1 MTTPIQ
7 PISGFRTFTKS
18 EAVAIMEAK
27 TARKSEIFERE
38 LRDMQDK
45 MHTVVREIVKDQLAL
60 LSSRIEQN
68 ANDIQK
74 VVRTSGASLETQE
87 EIRTLVKTN
96 QQNIKQLDSNIK
108 TIDQNIRE
116 LAAS

>member
-27 TARKSEIFERE
+27 TAKVSETFERE

-45 MHTVVREIVKDQLAL
+45 MHAVVREIVKDQLSL
-60 LSSRIEQN
+60 LSNRIEQN
-68 ANDIQK
+68 ANSIQQL
-74 VVRTSGASLETQE
+74 VTRRDVSEE
-87 EIRTLVKTN
+87 EIKTLVKNN
-96 QQNIKQLDSNIK
+96 QLNISQLDSNIK

-116 LAAS
+116 MTRS

>member
-7 PISGFRTFTKS
+7 PISGFRTFTKT

-27 TARKSEIFERE
+27 TANVSETFERE

-68 ANDIQK
+68 TNSIQQIIN
-74 VVRTSGASLETQE
+74 RRNISEE
-87 EIRTLVKTN
+87 EIKSLVKNN
-96 QQNIKQLDSNIK
+96 QENINQLDSNIK
-108 TIDQNIRE
+108 TIDHNIRE
-116 LAAS
+116 MSGS

>member
-27 TARKSEIFERE
+27 TARQSEIFERE
-38 LRDMQDK
+38 LRDMQDR

-60 LSSRIEQN
+60 LASRIEQN
-68 ANDIQK
+68 TKDIQK
-74 VVRTSGASLETQE
+74 VALERPASLETQE

-96 QQNIKQLDSNIK
+96 QQNISQLDSNIK

-116 LAAS
+116 LTAS

>member
-7 PISGFRTFTKS
+7 PISGFRTFTKT

-27 TARKSEIFERE
+27 TAKVSETFERE
-38 LRDMQDK
+38 LRGMQDK
-45 MHTVVREIVKDQLAL
+45 MHTIARLLVKDQLAL

-68 ANDIQK
+68 ANSIQQIIN
-74 VVRTSGASLETQE
+74 RRNISEE
-87 EIRTLVKTN
+87 EIKSLVKKN
-96 QQNIKQLDSNIK
+96 QENINQLDSNIK

-116 LAAS
+116 MAV

>member
-7 PISGFRTFTKS
+7 PISGFRTFTKT

-27 TARKSEIFERE
+27 TAKVSETFERE

-45 MHTVVREIVKDQLAL
+45 IHSIVRELVKDQLVL

-68 ANDIQK
+68 ANSIQQIIN
-74 VVRTSGASLETQE
+74 RRNISEE
-87 EIRTLVKTN
+87 EIKSLVKNN
-96 QQNIKQLDSNIK
+96 QENINQLDSNIK

-116 LAAS
+116 MSA

>member
-27 TARKSEIFERE
+27 TAKVSETFERE
-38 LRDMQDK
+38 LRDMQDR

-68 ANDIQK
+68 VRDIQK
-74 VVRTSGASLETQE
+74 IVRTSGGQTQE
-87 EIRTLVKTN
+87 EIRALVEKN
-96 QQNIKQLDSNIK
+96 RQNINQLDSNIK
-108 TIDQNIRE
+108 TMDQNIRE

>member
-1 MTTPIQ
+1 MSSSIQ

-18 EAVAIMEAK
+18 EAMAIMEAK
-27 TARKSEIFERE
+27 TAKVSETFERE

-60 LSSRIEQN
+60 LSTRIEQN
-68 ANDIQK
+68 TSSIQK
-74 VVRTSGASLETQE
+74 LITRTDVSVE
-87 EIRTLVKTN
+87 EIKTLARNN
-96 QQNIKQLDSNIK
+96 QQNISQLDSNIK

-116 LAAS
+116 MTA

>member
-7 PISGFRTFTKS
+7 PISGFRTFTKT

-27 TARKSEIFERE
+27 TAKVSETFERE

-45 MHTVVREIVKDQLAL
+45 MHTIVRELVKDQLAL

-68 ANDIQK
+68 TNSIQQIINK
-74 VVRTSGASLETQE
+74 RNISEE
-87 EIRTLVKTN
+87 EIKSLVKNN
-96 QQNIKQLDSNIK
+96 QENINQLDSNIK

-116 LAAS
+116 MTA